1 MRAFTAVSKAF
12 VMAVSG
18 SAAAD
23 HHDGSGETAGEMS
36 SSRGFRRRF
45 DASALGFFAAGAASS
60 PAPSSTG
67 PCQDRPS
74 ASSSS

>member
-12 VMAVSG
+12 VIAVSG

-23 HHDGSGETAGEMS
+23 HHDGSGAAGETS
-36 SSRGFRRRF
+36 SSFGFRRRF
-45 DASALGFFAAGAASS
+45 GASALGFFAAGAASS